1 MIKIP
6 HATRMYEVWQP
17 PMVVLHVVTDVPQ
30 NPTSAGFDPLKKEEL
45 LRAARRLVC
54 EGGAYDRLI
63 VHAPDQP

>member
-1 MIKIP
+1 MFKIP
-6 HATRMYEVWQP
+6 HATRMYEVWKP

-30 NPTSAGFDPLKKEEL
+30 LPTTAGFDRIKRDEL
-45 LRAARRLVC
+45 LTAANRLVC

>member
-1 MIKIP
+1 MLKIP

-30 NPTSAGFDPLKKEEL
+30 HPTSAGFDRVKRDEL
-45 LRAARRLVC
+45 LRAAHQLVH

-63 VHAPDQP
+63 VHSPDQP